1 MEGELLLPAV
11 RHQLMIGCGGLVTKD
26 GKVDLRVREC
36 RFSSRRGPLAV
47 TTRRSP
53 DASTSSAMLRPNPLA
68 LPVTN
73 QTFDM
78 KILYRAS

>member
-11 RHQLMIGCGGLVTKD
+11 RHQLMIGCGGLVTED
-26 GKVDLRVREC
+26 GKVDLRVTEDRY
-36 RFSSRRGPLAV
+36 SRRRGSRAV
-47 TTRRSP
+47 ATRRSL
-53 DASTSSAMLRPNPLA
+53 DANTASAMLRPNPLA
-68 LPVTN
+68 LLVTN

>member
-11 RHQLMIGCGGLVTKD
+11 RHQLMIGCGGLVTED
-26 GKVDLRVREC
+26 GKVDLRVTEDRY
-36 RFSSRRGPLAV
+36 SRRRGSRAV
-47 TTRRSP
+47 ATWRSP

-78 KILYRAS
+78 KILYRAF

>member
-1 MEGELLLPAV
+1 
-11 RHQLMIGCGGLVTKD
+11 MIGCGGLVTKD
-26 GKVDLRVREC
+26 AKVDLRVTEY
-36 RFSSRRGPLAV
+36 RFSRRRASRAV
-47 TTRRSP
+47 ATGRSP

-78 KILYRAS
+78 KILYCAS